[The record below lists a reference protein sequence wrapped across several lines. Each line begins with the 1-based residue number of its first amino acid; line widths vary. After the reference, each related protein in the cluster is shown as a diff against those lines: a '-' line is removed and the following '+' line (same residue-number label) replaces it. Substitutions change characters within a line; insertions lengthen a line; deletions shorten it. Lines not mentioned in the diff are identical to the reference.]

1 MTILDPANT
10 STNPLN
16 PNADRYSLALT
27 HNKEWAVKTSQED
40 PGLFPAMATGQ
51 SPQILWIGCSD
62 ARCPETT
69 LLGLK
74 PGDVFVHRNI
84 GNVLHPADL
93 SSAAVVE
100 YAVAHLKVKH
110 IVLCGHTCCGGV
122 AAALGNKQLGIL
134 DPWLFP
140 LRQIREENLGTLQS
154 LSGGDLSLKMTELNV
169 LAGVKTL
176 KQKAVVLNAIQDRG
190 LQVHGLI
197 FDVGSGMLRELETG
211 EPEEVVKARLVSFKT
226 E

>member
-1 MTILDPANT
+1 M
-10 STNPLN
+10 
-16 PNADRYSLALT
+16 
-27 HNKEWAVKTSQED
+27 
-40 PGLFPAMATGQ
+40 
-51 SPQILWIGCSD
+51 
-62 ARCPETT
+62 
-69 LLGLK
+69 
-74 PGDVFVHRNI
+74 
-84 GNVLHPADL
+84 
-93 SSAAVVE
+93 
-100 YAVAHLKVKH
+100 
-110 IVLCGHTCCGGV
+110 